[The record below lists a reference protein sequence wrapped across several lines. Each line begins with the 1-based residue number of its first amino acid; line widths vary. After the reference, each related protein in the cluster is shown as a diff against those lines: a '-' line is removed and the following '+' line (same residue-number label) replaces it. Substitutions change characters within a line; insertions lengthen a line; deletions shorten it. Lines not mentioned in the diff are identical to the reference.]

1 MKKLFTI
8 AWRNLWRNKRR
19 TMITVASV
27 LFALFIAL
35 VMRSMQIGTYEVMLN
50 DAIKN
55 SSGFIQI
62 QHKKYWDEKTI
73 DNTFVL
79 HESFTDSVSALPNI
93 TGVIPRLESFSLISS
108 GNITKGVGLMGVEP
122 ETEHS
127 FIKLAERVTQG
138 SYFGSDNDDGILLG
152 DDLAR
157 YLEVAVGDTLVLLS
171 QGFRGATA
179 AGVFPVRG
187 IFHFPAPE
195 MNKNVIFMT
204 LRSAQYFFAAD
215 SRITSLAIMLEKPE
229 KLDKTLGLLNKN
241 FGNTYGILKWD
252 EMMVELKQ
260 QIQSDSIGGIFMLA
274 ILYLIVTFGIFGTIL
289 MMTHERRREFAVM
302 IAMGMQRFKLS
313 MIIFTETIYMGL
325 LGIAAGTV
333 AAMPVLWYLALNPI
347 PLEGEMA
354 AAMEEF
360 NVQPVIPFSVE
371 PALFIN
377 QTIVVLIITA
387 CIALYPVINIRRF
400 DLTKGLRS

>member
-1 MKKLFTI
+1 MKKLFVI

-27 LFALFIAL
+27 LFAIFIAL
-35 VMRSMQIGTYEVMLN
+35 LMRSMQIGTYEVMLN

-62 QHKKYWDEKTI
+62 QHKAYWDEKTI

-79 HESFTDSVSALPNI
+79 QQRLTDSISALPNI
-93 TGVIPRLESFSLISS
+93 SGVIPRLESFSLISS
-108 GNITKGVGLMGVEP
+108 GNITKGVGLMGVSP
-122 ETEHS
+122 KTEHN
-127 FIKLAERVTQG
+127 FTRLADRITAG
-138 SYFGSDNDDGILLG
+138 NYFANDTDEGILVG
-152 DDLAR
+152 DHLAR
-157 YLEVAVGDTLVLLS
+157 YLEVEVGDTLVLLS

-204 LRSAQYFFAAD
+204 LHSAQYLFAAD
-215 SRITSLAIMLEKPE
+215 KRITSLAIMLENPDKLE
-229 KLDKTLGLLNKN
+229 KTYEALHQT
-241 FGNTYGILKWD
+241 FGSNYGILTWD

-260 QIQSDSIGGIFMLA
+260 QIQSDSIGGIFMLG

-289 MMTHERRREFAVM
+289 MMTHERRREFSVM
-302 IAMGMQRFKLS
+302 IAMGMQRFTLAF
-313 MIIFTETIYMGL
+313 IIFAETIYMGI
-325 LGIAAGTV
+325 LGIAAGLA

-371 PALFIN
+371 PGLFIN
-377 QTIVVLIITA
+377 QIIVVLIITT
-387 CIALYPVINIRRF
+387 CIAIYPVFNIQRF
-400 DLTKGLRS
+400 DLTKGLRA

>member
-1 MKKLFTI
+1 MKKLFVI

-27 LFALFIAL
+27 LFAIFIAL
-35 VMRSMQIGTYEVMLN
+35 VMRSMQVGTYEVMLN

-55 SSGFIQI
+55 SSGFIQL
-62 QHKKYWDEKTI
+62 QHKNYWDEKTI
-73 DNTFVL
+73 DNTFEL
-79 HESFTDSVSALPNI
+79 RAELSDSIRALPNI

-108 GNITKGVGLMGVEP
+108 GNITKGVGLMGVNP
-122 ETEHS
+122 EIEQS
-127 FIKLAERVTQG
+127 FTKLADRITVG
-138 SYFGSDNDDGILLG
+138 NYFETDNDEGILLG

-157 YLEVAVGDTLVLLS
+157 YLEVEVGDTLVLLS

-195 MNKNVIFMT
+195 MNKNVIFMS
-204 LRSAQYFFAAD
+204 LMSAQYFFATD
-215 SRITSLAIMLEKPE
+215 NRITSLAIMLEKPE
-229 KLDKTLGLLNKN
+229 KLEKTFATLKQT
-241 FGNTYGILKWD
+241 FGSSYGILKWD

-289 MMTHERRREFAVM
+289 MMTHERRREFSVM
-302 IAMGMQRFKLS
+302 IAMGMQRFKLAF
-313 MIIFTETIYMGL
+313 IIFTETIYMGL
-325 LGIAAGTV
+325 LGIAAGIV

-360 NVQPVIPFSVE
+360 NVQPVIPFSIE
-371 PALFIN
+371 PGLFIN
-377 QTIVVLIITA
+377 QIIVVLVITM
-387 CIALYPVINIRRF
+387 CIAFYPVFNIRRF